1 VFTFSILKKGN
12 ERIKKY
18 DLIVIGAGPAG
29 LTAGIYGGRAG
40 LRTAIIDAGLSGGQ
54 LLTVDII
61 ENWPGEI
68 TIKGSDLAK
77 KMKDHASKYADIY
90 ELTEV
95 KNIKKK
101 NGEFIVGTSAGEF
114 TARAIIFATGAKRKR
129 LNVPGEKE
137 FLGKGVSYC
146 AVCDGS
152 FFIGKKVIVVG
163 GGNTAFSDAIYLK
176 GIGVDVTIVHRRKEF
191 RAFRALINK
200 AKDLGIEFRTPYII
214 TEIMGTDKVRKVVL
228 KNVETGEIEEM
239 IVDGVFIAIGL
250 EPNSKIARELG
261 VEVDEQGF
269 IKVDRNMRTNVP
281 YVYAAGDVTGGI
293 MQIVKATAEGAI
305 AALSAHED
313 LSHG

>member
-1 VFTFSILKKGN
+1 M
-12 ERIKKY
+12 KKY

>member
-1 VFTFSILKKGN
+1 MFTFSILKKGN